1 MVITHILETHRN
13 EDYVTGSAELQ
24 ALTGARI
31 LHGDLDFG
39 YGATITDGR
48 EIELG
53 SIVLRA
59 ISTPG
64 HTPESMCYGIVDREG
79 GLETVGAFTG
89 DTLLVGGVGRTD
101 LLGPENI
108 EEMSAMQ
115 YDSIF
120 GRLLPLGDGV
130 VIFPAHGAGSV
141 CGSNIASREDST
153 IGLEKAQNPWLQV
166 GGKEEFIALK
176 RNEMLERPYYFDRM
190 EEVNLKGQPLLG
202 RLPVAPPRPCGG
214 CVEII
219 WRSGDRGRALPDIL
233 CRLTHTWF
241 DKPPPGN
248 TSPLW
253 WLDRSVRPTGPA
265 GDGRTGTIGPLHPC
279 AR

>member
-1 MVITHILETHRN
+1 MIDPRRDCETYLDIARENDMVITHILETHRN

-202 RLPVAPPRPCGG
+202 RLPVAPPPSVRRMCGDHMA
-214 CVEII
+214 I
-219 WRSGDRGRALPDIL
+219 WRSWTCAPRHPMPP
-233 CRLTHTWF
+233 HTY
-241 DKPPPGN
+241 
-248 TSPLW
+248 L
-253 WLDRSVRPTGPA
+253 VR
-265 GDGRTGTIGPLHPC
+265 
-279 AR
+279 